1 MRKSYSGQ
9 LRLDCLPIEQV
20 SLNFECRDEI
30 VPVLAGLQHLYSQI
44 KLRDQVTALIA
55 GDVNETTR
63 DDLGREGLNYWQ
75 ILVLGIVRLGCNL
88 TYDKLQDICENHRAL
103 RGILNVGDWDRTSF
117 DWRRIRDTLRLL
129 KPDTL
134 EKINGLIVAH
144 GQQLH
149 GNARGQVRADSF
161 VCETNIHYPTES
173 SLIWDG
179 RRMLLSASRRLADSL
194 GLDGW
199 RQTSHHLRKIK
210 QQVRAIARLS
220 ASDSPNVKSQVY
232 PAYGVLLSHVVVMLS
247 RVHARQNEANEATL
261 STTQSKW
268 LAKINHFY
276 ELTCQIGETAY
287 RRMQLRETVA
297 NQERCSA
304 SLKRTRSFIAAAKR
318 VSPTSL
324 VA

>member
-88 TYDKLQDICENHRAL
+88 TYDKLQDLCENHRAL

-149 GNARGQVRADSF
+149 GNARDQVRADSF

-220 ASDSPNVKSQVY
+220 ASDSPNVKS
-232 PAYGVLLSHVVVMLS
+232 
-247 RVHARQNEANEATL
+247 RF
-261 STTQSKW
+261 
-268 LAKINHFY
+268 I
-276 ELTCQIGETAY
+276 
-287 RRMQLRETVA
+287 RRME
-297 NQERCSA
+297 CCC
-304 SLKRTRSFIAAAKR
+304 RTW
-318 VSPTSL
+318 L
-324 VA
+324 LC